1 MGPPALKLVEGG
13 LVPVNSASAPSPRR
27 PLPQYASLPPIAD
40 RRGGWDVPTNCAGDL
55 ALTRPH
61 SLDAFV
67 PLTSP
72 PSEGGQGLFPHSTSS
87 LGEQLRGGSSRQRE
101 DDLGERLPES
111 FRSHPTGRRFHTP
124 SVAASPR
131 HLPPLAPPL
140 GRDDLRAFAL
150 RSWLD

>member
-1 MGPPALKLVEGG
+1 VGPPALKLVEGG

-67 PLTSP
+67 PPYLPALGGRAGTFP
-72 PSEGGQGLFPHSTSS
+72 PFDFVSGGTA
-87 LGEQLRGGSSRQRE
+87 SRR
-101 DDLGERLPES
+101 
-111 FRSHPTGRRFHTP
+111 
-124 SVAASPR
+124 V
-131 HLPPLAPPL
+131 LPPAGGRFW